1 MRNEWISAGDF
12 VVKQPSLWRSFGH
25 ALTGVARTWSR
36 ERNFR
41 LHVAVAIAVTVMAI
55 MLQISR
61 VEWAILVFAIG
72 LVFTAELFNTTVEAA
87 VDLLQPEYHATAK
100 TAKDAAA
107 GAVLLSALTAAMV
120 GLLILGPPL
129 WQWLATR

>member
-1 MRNEWISAGDF
+1 M
-12 VVKQPSLWRSFGH
+12 
-25 ALTGVARTWSR
+25 RTWSR

-41 LHVAVAIAVTVMAI
+41 LHVAVAVAVAAMGAV
-55 MLQISR
+55 LQITR
-61 VEWAILVFAIG
+61 VELAVLAFAMG

-87 VDLLQPEYHATAK
+87 VDLLSPEYHDAAK

-107 GAVLLSALTAAMV
+107 GAVLLSALTAALV

-129 WQWLATR
+129 WKLLNGG

>member
-1 MRNEWISAGDF
+1 
-12 VVKQPSLWRSFGH
+12 VKQPSLWRSFGH
-25 ALTGVARTWSR
+25 AITGVIRTWTR

-41 LHVAVAIAVTVMAI
+41 LHVAVAAAVTVMS
-55 MLQISR
+55 LVVQISR
-61 VEWAILVFAIG
+61 VEWAVLVFAMG

-87 VDLLQPEYHATAK
+87 VDLLSPEYHETAK

-107 GAVLLSALTAAMV
+107 GAVLLSALTAAIV

-129 WQWLATR
+129 WLKLRGG